1 VTGTRD
7 GAETRAEVDW
17 SSSGMLFVVTHMR
30 SFVKNTHIRGCSFTS
45 FFFFFFLFI
54 HYPRVR
60 PI

>member
-1 VTGTRD
+1 MTGTRD

-45 FFFFFFLFI
+45 DW
-54 HYPRVR
+54 
-60 PI
+60 